1 MVKVLPETERRN
13 TDLLYH
19 PTDYLFLVGDELW
32 DKFRRP
38 LKGYENRDATV
49 HQIKIDVLK

>member
-1 MVKVLPETERRN
+1 MVKVLPETEHRN